1 MTIPRPQALLDQ
13 LVTATRILV
22 HEGVMDVFGHVALRD
37 PSDPGVFWL
46 ARAGAPAARGLC
58 AGPRLV
64 RCLCAFFFFFP
75 RDPG

>member
-46 ARAGAPAARGLC
+46 ARDSFADQPPVFTPGA
-58 AGPRLV
+58 
-64 RCLCAFFFFFP
+64 
-75 RDPG
+75 